1 MKCPRCPQEN
11 PVGAQFCGQCGTQLD
26 VLCFACQASNPP
38 ANRFCHRCG
47 QRLTTAA
54 GPVLAPTV
62 GVTHDDPSV
71 ARSGDG
77 AGSAVV
83 RRRLEGDEMPAA
95 DREPDDVE
103 SPGSRA
109 KPLRLCIVSRDR
121 FLTGEFLKT
130 LETSLDPDDE
140 LEIIPDRRRAKPSVE
155 AKPDAAEQPSI
166 DRRRDLHVDSRLK
179 VDGFALVLAP
189 ATRPRAQRPPSFFA
203 SPRRAHRADF
213 PRGPGRGTPLDR
225 VRNFK
230 HKGAVVLATSILAGF
245 VGAVLLLVAFSAPV
259 KTLVSRVLSEAL
271 SVTVNPVIVQPS
283 GLFEASSPVRAENP
297 PTDATGA
304 SPVTGLPEATPSVPA
319 RTATPATGRAAK
331 ASASPRVVRNPRAAA
346 PSRPTA
352 SVLTSPV
359 ASGSPP
365 DLVGTMITAPQ
376 SLPPDEPEPL
386 AVIDWLLEERR

>member
-62 GVTHDDPSV
+62 GVTHDDQSV

-140 LEIIPDRRRAKPSVE
+140 LEIIPDRRRCNPSVE
-155 AKPDAAEQPSI
+155 GKPDAAQQPSV
-166 DRRRDLHVDSRLK
+166 DRRRHRHIDSRLEL
-179 VDGFALVLAP
+179 DGFALVP
-189 ATRPRAQRPPSFFA
+189 VSATGSTAQRTPRTDRSRGRGQRLTSRPRGHQ
-203 SPRRAHRADF
+203 D
-213 PRGPGRGTPLDR
+213 PGT
-225 VRNFK
+225 
-230 HKGAVVLATSILAGF
+230 A
-245 VGAVLLLVAFSAPV
+245 
-259 KTLVSRVLSEAL
+259 
-271 SVTVNPVIVQPS
+271 
-283 GLFEASSPVRAENP
+283 
-297 PTDATGA
+297 
-304 SPVTGLPEATPSVPA
+304 VPA
-319 RTATPATGRAAK
+319 
-331 ASASPRVVRNPRAAA
+331 S
-346 PSRPTA
+346 
-352 SVLTSPV
+352 
-359 ASGSPP
+359 
-365 DLVGTMITAPQ
+365 
-376 SLPPDEPEPL
+376 
-386 AVIDWLLEERR
+386 